1 MSLEPFRAQ
10 HDMTS
15 ALHQHLAA
23 AHIIVVATQILLMVL
38 RGATFTPCLFL
49 ALVERWVMVLLL
61 IDNDGVVWC

>member
-1 MSLEPFRAQ
+1 MAALLIGFRDRVSLY
-10 HDMTS
+10 
-15 ALHQHLAA
+15 QHLAA

-38 RGATFTPCLFL
+38 RGATFTSCIFL